1 MGRDGKQL
9 VSIGSHW
16 PLTGPLPKDMRDKME
31 RTGLCLGCHQEMAD
45 DAFWNKVSA
54 PGWIDN
60 DAHRK
65 LMNRALQDYAESQ
78 SK

>member
-1 MGRDGKQL
+1 
-9 VSIGSHW
+9 
-16 PLTGPLPKDMRDKME
+16 MRDKME

-45 DAFWNKVSA
+45 DAFWSKVSA

-65 LMNRALQDYAESQ
+65 LMNRVLQDYAESQ